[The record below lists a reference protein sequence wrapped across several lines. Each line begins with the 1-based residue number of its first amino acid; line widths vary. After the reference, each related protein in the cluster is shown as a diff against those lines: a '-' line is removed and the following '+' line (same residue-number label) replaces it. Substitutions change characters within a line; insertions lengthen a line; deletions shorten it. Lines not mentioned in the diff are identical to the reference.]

1 MFSNY
6 SIHNKAFLT
15 NLLGFSIFF
24 VGGWDLMLILLIGII
39 IVAGGCYLGF
49 VFYQRKTIKMATQ
62 VYDSKKKLGE
72 IPLDDEFKLAKQMNL
87 TGESQKKYDL
97 LYNKY
102 QVYKNRMLPDIDS
115 QIELVKEDGKGIN
128 FIKTRNDWKNA
139 NSSIDKADE
148 TIKEIQADLAQ
159 LHDLNKQHHV
169 AINEVNKQNEQY
181 RKTLL
186 EDNEKF
192 GPSIDGLEKML
203 EDVENTYDEFIDL
216 TEKGDPNGA
225 EEVLTDLKNSSNKLS
240 DYIDKIPGLYASLND
255 EFVTQLNEISDGYHE
270 MKGQHYNF
278 KGDNI
283 LPKVAAL
290 KNKLSTNLEELR
302 KLNIGLVQ
310 KNNNDIADSIDSLY
324 DSLEQEIKARK
335 TVEKE
340 NEVLA
345 EYLEHVTTQ
354 NDDLDTKLKRLSVS
368 YDLNHQEVETN
379 RQYGQQIHVIQTDFD
394 KHQAAVAEGS
404 AVYSEIA
411 DRQDKMTRDLS
422 QIEQSQKNLYDS
434 IITIPEKEESARKSL
449 REFDLEMRNKKRR
462 IDNLNLPGLPDDYTD
477 SFTNVV
483 KEIKRLDDSINLP
496 KVNVD
501 DVSKQVVMIES
512 DIDSV
517 EEATKKLIDDAR
529 LAEQALQYS
538 NRYVSSNEEIA
549 NASRQARQLF
559 DRENNYHESL
569 AVISQALESEKPG
582 SYEKLKDDYYAKAQ

>member
-1 MFSNY
+1 
-6 SIHNKAFLT
+6 
-15 NLLGFSIFF
+15 
-24 VGGWDLMLILLIGII
+24 MLILLIGII

-159 LHDLNKQHHV
+159 LHDLNKQHHL
-169 AINEVNKQNEQY
+169 AINELKKQNEQY

-290 KNKLSTNLEELR
+290 KNKRSTNLEELR

-335 TVEKE
+335 IVEKE